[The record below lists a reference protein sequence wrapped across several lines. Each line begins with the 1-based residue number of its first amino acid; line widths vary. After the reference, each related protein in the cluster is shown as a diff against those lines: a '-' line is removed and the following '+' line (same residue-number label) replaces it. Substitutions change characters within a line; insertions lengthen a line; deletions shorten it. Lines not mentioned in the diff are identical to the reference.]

1 MQVFVIRRSDLD
13 GENSD
18 HANDCAAIIL
28 DGDKPVGADVPVRCD
43 CRLESGAVVLL
54 DDARYNIL
62 GGFV

>member
-1 MQVFVIRRSDLD
+1 MQVIVSRCSDLNS
-13 GENSD
+13 ENSD
-18 HANDCAAIIL
+18 HENDCAAVIL
-28 DGDKPVGADVPVRCD
+28 DGDETVGAYVPMRGD

>member
-1 MQVFVIRRSDLD
+1 MQVIESRCSDLN

-18 HANDCAAIIL
+18 HANDCAAVIL
-28 DGDKPVGADVPVRCD
+28 DGNETVGADVPMRGD
-43 CRLESGAVVLL
+43 CRLESSAVVLL